1 MNRINFI
8 NYNFSEDKLFKMT
21 QGEYCFSFLLRELD
35 DFKNIPLKILH
46 SFDFYSQHNCKFSF
60 YIDKTSNDK
69 LLELTKSIIADFDFL
84 CQLFFHP
91 QFERKHGIPVIFIH
105 GDLIDNVYALDFIHK
120 IRQSTISQGFDDVIF
135 EFIGEN
141 PNGKVSICFNDYS
154 LEFFPDRMSM
164 LIEDQFYV
172 SRYISFFEAN
182 IIFCSEV
189 FKHTNL
195 IYDKIKA
202 NKPEL
207 YYHLID
213 YSFCKNELSGT
224 IKKLEHI
231 NEDLANQKIYL
242 KFFKNA
248 DESKKI
254 NEFYHY
260 EYEILQLWYNK
271 LGHIIKVI
279 SGKRN
284 WRSLFD
290 NNVKKY

>member
-8 NYNFSEDKLFKMT
+8 NYNFSEYNLSKINEK
-21 QGEYCFSFLLRELD
+21 ECCFSFLLRD
-35 DFKNIPLKILH
+35 IKDFKNISLKTLH

-91 QFERKHGIPVIFIH
+91 QFESKHGIPVVFMH
-105 GDLIDNVYALDFIHK
+105 RDLVDNVYVVDFINL
-120 IRQSTISQGFDDVIF
+120 IRECSVNQGFDDVIF

-141 PNGKVSICFNDYS
+141 PNGKVSICFNDHS
-154 LEFFPDRMSM
+154 LESFLDRMSM
-164 LIEDQFYV
+164 LIEDKFYV
-172 SRYISFFEAN
+172 SRYISFFEPN
-182 IIFCSEV
+182 IKFCSEV
-189 FKHTNL
+189 FTLTDL
-195 IYDKIKA
+195 IFEKIKT

-207 YYHLID
+207 YDHLFDYH
-213 YSFCKNELSGT
+213 YYKNELSNM
-224 IKKLEHI
+224 IKKFERT
-231 NEDLANQKIYL
+231 NEDLVNQKTYL
-242 KFFKNA
+242 KLIKEA

-254 NEFYHY
+254 NEFYYY
-260 EYEILQLWYNK
+260 EYEILPLWYKK

-284 WRSLFD
+284 WRSLFN